1 RRCGIACYHTT
12 QRIEDRWH
20 RASPKRESE
29 MWFRRLRSTIDRV
42 RVEPSLQRFFL
53 AVALVFLF
61 SAAASAQGGPPFRT
75 DDPETPGNRQW
86 EINLGFIGEREV
98 TDGSYATPNI
108 DINYGLGYPI

>member
-1 RRCGIACYHTT
+1 
-12 QRIEDRWH
+12 
-20 RASPKRESE
+20 
-29 MWFRRLRSTIDRV
+29 MWFRRLRSTIRRV

-86 EINLGFIGEREV
+86 EINIGFIGERDRA
-98 TDGSYATPNI
+98 DGSYETPNL
-108 DINYGLGYPI
+108 DINYGLGDRIQLKYEVPLSIQELRGDSSQVAAGLGNS